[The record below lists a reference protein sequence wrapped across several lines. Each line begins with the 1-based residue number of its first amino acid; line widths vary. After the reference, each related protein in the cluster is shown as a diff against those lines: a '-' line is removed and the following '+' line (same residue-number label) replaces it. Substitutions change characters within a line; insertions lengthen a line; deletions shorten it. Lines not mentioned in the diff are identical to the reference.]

1 MEMDIDEI
9 RENYKRFENDRI
21 KRIAKNDARS
31 LKQDSVPV
39 LIEEIKK
46 RGLSNRLIDWV
57 NAERR
62 RLSAEELADLKMK
75 TKKCKCQL
83 CKKNTDLKGFKFMAS
98 TGIIIDHSTYCYKL
112 IVCAKCGRKKQK
124 SALISTMVFGW
135 WSLYGL
141 LCTPIIIFNTIKA
154 QFQKDVRSEKLI
166 EDFIKSNIGH
176 ITLGK
181 ETKEVLEELIKRFNT
196 LDEFGGLDAEPR

>member
-1 MEMDIDEI
+1 MNIDEI
-9 RENYKRFENDRI
+9 RENYKRFETDRI
-21 KRIAKNDARS
+21 KKIAKNDARS

-62 RLSAEELADLKMK
+62 KLSAEELADLKRK

-83 CKKNTDLKGFKFMAS
+83 CKKNADLRGFKFMAS
-98 TGIIIDHSTYCYKL
+98 TGIVIDHSTYHYKL
-112 IVCAKCGRKKQK
+112 IVCTNCGRKKRK
-124 SALISTMVFGW
+124 TALITTMVFGW

-141 LCTPIIIFNTIKA
+141 VSTPIIIFSTIKA
-154 QFQKDVRSEKLI
+154 HFQEDIRSEEII
-166 EDFIKSNIGH
+166 EDFIISNIGH
-176 ITLGK
+176 ITLGQ
-181 ETKEVLEELIKRFNT
+181 ETEELIEELIRKYNT
-196 LDEFGGLDAEPR
+196 LDEYGQLEASAN